1 MMFSIALIVFILF
14 YIFINYIQSSV
25 GLYPK
30 LARSY
35 PTNIEV
41 KKTSMLKQTEIYL
54 VKESEFSESNKDMEY
69 RPWLNIEATEHGL
82 CMQQAKSLILL
93 FPKSCMIPWQNIKFI
108 EKQTTLIR
116 DKYVFEIS
124 IDGENIYLISKKD
137 ILKRKN
143 KLDIYGRSL
152 EVKTS

>member
-1 MMFSIALIVFILF
+1 M
-14 YIFINYIQSSV
+14 

-35 PTNIEV
+35 PTNIEL

-54 VKESEFSESNKDMEY
+54 VKESQFSESNKDMEY

-82 CMQQAKSLILL
+82 CMQQAKSVILL

-108 EKQTTLIR
+108 EKQTALIR

-137 ILKRKN
+137 ILKR
-143 KLDIYGRSL
+143 
-152 EVKTS
+152 

>member
-108 EKQTTLIR
+108 E
-116 DKYVFEIS
+116 
-124 IDGENIYLISKKD
+124 
-137 ILKRKN
+137 
-143 KLDIYGRSL
+143 
-152 EVKTS
+152 